1 MGDIQHATRK
11 GDNMRHDETRDNTTA
26 IEAVMMAGDAEEI
39 LVELGHSPEDA
50 DRMVNG
56 DADMTPVDMDNPR
69 EGVFP
74 AVVTREDAPA
84 KILPVI
90 VTVDELPRLACDYP
104 KPYNPQHV
112 VDGVAVEDAPAKLHQ
127 GLGGI
132 EGSDKTGRE
141 TWDERCQRMAEE
153 AEDDGQP
160 DEYTEWQDY
169 MGGDEYYDHSEN
181 ACW

>member
-1 MGDIQHATRK
+1 
-11 GDNMRHDETRDNTTA
+11 MRHDETRDNTTA
-26 IEAVMMAGDAEEI
+26 IEATIIE
-39 LVELGHSPEDA
+39 A
-50 DRMVNG
+50 DNR
-56 DADMTPVDMDNPR
+56 DMTPVDMDNPR

-84 KILPVI
+84 KI
-90 VTVDELPRLACDYP
+90 
-104 KPYNPQHV
+104 
-112 VDGVAVEDAPAKLHQ
+112 HQ

-141 TWDERCQRMAEE
+141 TWDERNQRMAEE

-160 DEYTEWQDY
+160 SEYEEWQDF

>member
-26 IEAVMMAGDAEEI
+26 IEATIIE
-39 LVELGHSPEDA
+39 A
-50 DRMVNG
+50 DSR
-56 DADMTPVDMDNPR
+56 DMTPVDMDNPR
-69 EGVFP
+69 EGWFD

-112 VDGVAVEDAPAKLHQ
+112 VDGVAVEEVDDDP
-127 GLGGI
+127 
-132 EGSDKTGRE
+132 
-141 TWDERCQRMAEE
+141 
-153 AEDDGQP
+153 EDDGQP
-160 DEYTEWQDY
+160 SEYEEWQDY
-169 MGGDEYYDHSEN
+169 FGGDEYYDHSEN

>member
-1 MGDIQHATRK
+1 MADIQHATRK

-26 IEAVMMAGDAEEI
+26 IEAIMMAGDAEEI
-39 LVELGHSPEDA
+39 LVGLGHSPEAA
-50 DRMVNG
+50 DRMVN
-56 DADMTPVDMDNPR
+56 
-69 EGVFP
+69 
-74 AVVTREDAPA
+74 PA